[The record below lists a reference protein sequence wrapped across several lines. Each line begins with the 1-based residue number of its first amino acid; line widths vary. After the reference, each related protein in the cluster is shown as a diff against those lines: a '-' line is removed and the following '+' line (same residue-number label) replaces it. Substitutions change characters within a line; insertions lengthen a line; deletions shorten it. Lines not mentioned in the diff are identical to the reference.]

1 MNIMH
6 MRYAVE
12 VAKLGSINRAAEK
25 LLVAQP
31 NLSRSI
37 RELESELN
45 IIIFD
50 RSGKGMSLTPEGER
64 FIGYAKKIIAQLDE
78 VEAIYKD
85 GGIAKQRF
93 SASVPRASYISEAF
107 CNFVKTIDSD
117 PAELIYKETSSSNT
131 IKLLTNS
138 DYKLGVVRCA
148 EHQENYYKAL
158 LAGRGIDCRPLAK
171 FRYVLVVRADS
182 KLASLPEI
190 RPSDLSGYI
199 EVAHADP
206 TVPSIP
212 AADANK
218 ETLSRNVN
226 RRVYIFD
233 RSSQFEILSSNPDA
247 FMWVSPVRKDF
258 LDLYGLVQRSC
269 IVNTTVYKDLLA
281 CRSDHTLTTL
291 DKRFIAELEKS
302 KKRNFN

>member
-37 RELESELN
+37 RELESELK
-45 IIIFD
+45 ITVFD

-64 FIGYAKKIIAQLDE
+64 FIGYAKKIIAQIDE

-107 CNFVKTIDSD
+107 CAFVRTIDSD

-148 EHQENYYKAL
+148 EHQENYYKAML
-158 LAGRGIDCRPLAK
+158 SEKGIDCKPLAR
-171 FRYVLVVRADS
+171 FRYVIVVRADS
-182 KLASLPEI
+182 KLASLSEI
-190 RPSDLSGYI
+190 RPSDLAGYI

-206 TVPSIP
+206 TVPSLP
-212 AADANK
+212 SVDSHK
-218 ETLSRNVN
+218 ETLSRNIS
-226 RRVYIFD
+226 RRIYLFD
-233 RSSQFEILSSNPDA
+233 RSSQFEILASNPNA
-247 FMWVSPVRKDF
+247 FMWVSPIRKDF

-269 IVNTTVYKDLLA
+269 VVNTTVYKDLLA
-281 CRSDHTLTTL
+281 CRRDHTLTEL
-291 DKRFIAELEKS
+291 DRRFIAELEKS
-302 KKRNFN
+302 KKRNFS